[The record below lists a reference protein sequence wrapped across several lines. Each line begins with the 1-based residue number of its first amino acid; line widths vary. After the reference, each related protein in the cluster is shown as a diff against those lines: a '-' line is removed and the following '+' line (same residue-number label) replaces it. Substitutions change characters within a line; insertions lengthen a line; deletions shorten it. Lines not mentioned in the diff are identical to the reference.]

1 MDRRPTLAEPLAQ
14 RLPSTEKER
23 DLAAGR
29 PAMAEQAFAAPVDE
43 IWAAIEERL
52 EMLER
57 EQIAADIDACKRLL
71 RKLMH

>member
-1 MDRRPTLAEPLAQ
+1 
-14 RLPSTEKER
+14 
-23 DLAAGR
+23 
-29 PAMAEQAFAAPVDE
+29 MAEQAFAAPVDE

-52 EMLER
+52 EMLEARIATALEDCER